1 MVMFLKDIMS
11 IREARLILAV
21 GVVLLI
27 GNAMASDAKIH
38 ITGAVVAQSC
48 TAQPTVQ
55 NLTLPNVTQGDV
67 KDSRGTGVSSIL
79 KIPVTCT
86 GATATKGKSV
96 TMSLLPAVTDVSGSG
111 EVLLNKATGDKAEGV
126 GVSLLDQ
133 NGNLLIFNNGTPA
146 EVHASLNGDA
156 GDVILAA
163 KYAKDGS
170 NKAVTAGSVEVNVP
184 FVLTYK

>member
-1 MVMFLKDIMS
+1 MFLKDIMS

-38 ITGAVVAQSC
+38 ITGAVIEQSC
-48 TAQPTVQ
+48 TAQSTVQ
-55 NLTLPNVTQGDV
+55 NLTLPSVTQGDV
-67 KDSRGTGVSSIL
+67 KDSSGTGVSSIL

-86 GATATKGKSV
+86 GATKGKSV

-111 EVLLNKATGDKAEGV
+111 EVLLNKATDAKAGGV

-133 NGNLLIFNNGTPA
+133 NGKLLIFNNGTPA
-146 EVHASLNGDA
+146 EVHASLNGET

-170 NKAVTAGSVEVNVP
+170 NNAVTAGKVEVNVP

>member
-1 MVMFLKDIMS
+1 MS

-38 ITGAVVAQSC
+38 ITGEVIEQSC
-48 TAQPTVQ
+48 TVHTAVQ
-55 NLTLPNVTQGDV
+55 ELKLPRMTKGDV
-67 KDSRGTGVSSIL
+67 KDSSDTSGVSSIL
-79 KIPVTCT
+79 RIPVTCT
-86 GATATKGKSV
+86 GASKGSTV
-96 TMSLLPAVTDVSGSG
+96 TMSLLPAVTDVSGNG
-111 EVLLNKATGDKAEGV
+111 KVLLNKATSSKAEGV

-133 NGNLLIFNNGTPA
+133 NGKLLIFNNGTPA